1 MKKVFSGLFLILF
14 TFTLQAGT
22 GRVIDDNY
30 KTEGSCNDLLTIIVY
45 KNDFEKVI
53 NSRKKD
59 IKSPKVK
66 AKTIKGKVFSD
77 NMIIKKLGYY
87 PMNIYTRT
95 ENIVEDFAESQIRE
109 STIDQVKEAK
119 FI

>member
-30 KTEGSCNDLLTIIVY
+30 KTEGSCNDLLTIIIY

-53 NSRKKD
+53 NS
-59 IKSPKVK
+59 PKLK
-66 AKTIKGKVFSD
+66 AMTIKGKVFSD
-77 NMIIKKLGYY
+77 NVIIKKLGYY
-87 PMNIYTRT
+87 TMNIYTRT
-95 ENIVEDFAESQIRE
+95 ENIVEEFAESQIRV
-109 STIDQVKEAK
+109 STINQVKEAK
-119 FI
+119 FL